1 MNTKKVVN
9 TKDVKKKKSLNTE
22 GMSPFRLAMMRLRQN
37 KLAMFGLTVLILL
50 AIISILA
57 PVIAPYER
65 DLADMTKTYAKP
77 SSAHLLGTDDLGR
90 DVLTR
95 LIYSGRISLTVGI
108 FSALIS
114 LFIGSFVGATSGYF
128 GGKIDFVNMRIVDIF
143 MCFPF
148 FVLAITIAAVLGPSI
163 WNVVFITGVLGWT
176 GIARIIRAEI
186 LSIKEREFVEA
197 ARALGMSSG
206 EIIIKHILPNVAAPL
221 IVFTT
226 MSVAF
231 GIISEAGL
239 SFLGLGVKQPVP
251 SWGNMLAAAQGLR
264 QLRGMPWLW
273 VPPGILVFVSVL
285 SINFLGDGLRDALD
299 PKLKR

>member
-1 MNTKKVVN
+1 MQTNKVVN
-9 TKDVKKKKSLNTE
+9 TDGKKVKKVVNTE
-22 GMSPFRLAMMRLRQN
+22 GMSPFKIALIRLRKN
-37 KLAMFGLTVLILL
+37 KLAMFGLIVIILL
-50 AIISILA
+50 TLISILA
-57 PVIAPYER
+57 PLISPYER
-65 DLADMTKTYAKP
+65 DLADMTKTYLKP
-77 SSAHLLGTDDLGR
+77 SSEHLLGTDDLGR

-95 LIYSGRISLTVGI
+95 LIFSGRISIMVGI
-108 FSALIS
+108 FSALLS
-114 LFIGSFVGATSGYF
+114 LTIGTFVGATSGYF
-128 GGKIDFVNMRIVDIF
+128 GGKVDFINMRIVDIF

-148 FVLAITIAAVLGPSI
+148 FVLAIAIAAVLGPSV
-163 WNVVFITGVLGWT
+163 WNVIFISGVLGWT
-176 GIARIIRAEI
+176 GIARIVRAEI
-186 LSIKEREFVEA
+186 LSLKEREFIEA
-197 ARALGMSSG
+197 SRALGLNSR
-206 EIIIKHILPNVAAPL
+206 EIIVKHILPNVAAPL

-226 MSVAF
+226 MAVAF

-273 VPPGILVFVSVL
+273 IPPGILVFISVI